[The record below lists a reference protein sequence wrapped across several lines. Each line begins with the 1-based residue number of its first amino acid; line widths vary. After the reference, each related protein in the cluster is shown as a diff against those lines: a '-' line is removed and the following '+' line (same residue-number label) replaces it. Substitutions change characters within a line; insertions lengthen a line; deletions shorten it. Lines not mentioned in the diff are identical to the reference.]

1 MNQHVKKA
9 GLGMFLSLALLL
21 GGMMFAT
28 GAQAQSGQHT
38 VVVNAPNGKAWV
50 STSQANTVVS
60 NEIAALTSQVSL
72 LSATP
77 NADQKLIKQLKTELR
92 LFMLVQEGLNSGMT
106 VSQAVEFAKSS
117 VWSPTKAAN
126 KPVTNPN
133 DKLQAIFD
141 KVTTK
146 LTI

>member
-9 GLGMFLSLALLL
+9 GLGMFWSLAFLL
-21 GGMMFAT
+21 GGLLLST

-60 NEIAALTSQVSL
+60 NEISALTTQISL
-72 LSATP
+72 LSASP

-92 LFMLVQEGLNSGMT
+92 LYMLVQEGLNSGMT
-106 VSQAVEFAKSS
+106 VSQAVDFAKSS

-141 KVTTK
+141 KVTAK